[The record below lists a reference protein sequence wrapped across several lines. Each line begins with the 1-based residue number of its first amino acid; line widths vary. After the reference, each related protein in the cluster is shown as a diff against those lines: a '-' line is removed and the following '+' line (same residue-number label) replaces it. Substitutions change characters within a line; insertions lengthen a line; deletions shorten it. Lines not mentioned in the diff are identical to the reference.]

1 MLHLMA
7 WALKA
12 LGLPLRLIP
21 LKNRVAF
28 LSRQSKVLS
37 LDYRLAIDELKK
49 SLPPNQVAVCVSDP
63 ESKDPVGFVLNT
75 IKHLYYGLTS
85 KVVIVDGYIPA
96 VSIPKQRKGA
106 TIIQLWHALGAIKKF
121 GYQCLDTPAGRT
133 NKQARV
139 GRMHKNYDWI
149 IAGSSGAVEEFAEAF
164 GYPQNNVLPLGLP
177 RTDYL
182 LSPDLAP
189 LRSHHARAAV
199 ERLPFLDNDRKILL
213 YAPTLRKGEGYAE
226 SWLTDYVQNLAQSV
240 DPGAILLVAGH
251 PLNNNA
257 SKKLLEEFPSV
268 RFSNGIPTIDL
279 IAFADEVIT
288 DYSAIAFEAALLGK
302 HVSFYAPDIE
312 RYKLSPGLNLDVRHL
327 DNEALN
333 AYIGE
338 KREGALE
345 RLTELI
351 LSCLKTST
359 ARKQQN

>member
-37 LDYRLAIDELKK
+37 LDYRLTIDELKK
-49 SLPPNQVAVCVSDP
+49 SLPSNQVAVCVSDP

-75 IKHLYYGLTS
+75 VKHLYYGLTS

-96 VSIPKQRKGA
+96 VSIPKKRKGT

-149 IAGSSGAVEEFAEAF
+149 IAGSSGAVEAFSRAF
-164 GYPQNNVLPLGLP
+164 GYPKDKILPLGLP
-177 RTDYL
+177 RSDYL

-189 LRSHHARAAV
+189 LREKHAHEAV
-199 ERLPFLDNDRKILL
+199 DRLPFLKKRDKILL
-213 YAPTLRKGEGYAE
+213 YAPTLRKGAEYSE
-226 SWLTDYVQNLAQSV
+226 SWLTDYTRNLAQNV
-240 DPGAILLVAGH
+240 DPNTTLLVAGH
-251 PLNNNA
+251 PLNDIVNA
-257 SKKLLEEFPSV
+257 ELLEEFPFV
-268 RFSNGIPTIDL
+268 HFSQGIPTIDL

-302 HVSFYAPDIE
+302 HVSFYVPDIE
-312 RYKLSPGLNLDVRHL
+312 RYELSPGLNLDVRNL
-327 DNEALN
+327 NDNALN
-333 AYIGE
+333 TYIG
-338 KREGALE
+338 KNREGSLL
-345 RLTELI
+345 RVVSLI
-351 LSCLKTST
+351 LESQK
-359 ARKQQN
+359 